1 MSRDPQVK
9 IRAEVSTE
17 PSSSSSSP
25 PSPSS
30 SSTSVNP
37 ASQPTGSNMGPG
49 QIDRVLRR
57 IAVAHAALD
66 ADEAHWLRIAEER
79 KIWPTLGYVHAYEY
93 LEDVFGYAPRTAM
106 EKLRVARE
114 LGKLPQLEDALR

>member
-9 IRAEVSTE
+9 IGAEVSTE

-25 PSPSS
+25 SSPSS
-30 SSTSVNP
+30 SSSPSSPSTCVNP
-37 ASQPTGSNMGPG
+37 TSQPTGSNMGPG

-57 IAVAHAALD
+57 IAVAQAALD

-93 LEDVFGYAPRTAM
+93 LEDVFGY
-106 EKLRVARE
+106 
-114 LGKLPQLEDALR
+114 